1 MNVKLVYGAPCS
13 GKSTYVQNNADI
25 QDIIYDGDDI
35 LSVITTKK
43 DHSVTESEIR
53 FVASDIRYN
62 LLESASNRKVETF
75 WLIASYPTES
85 VLKLIKDFQYEEIFI
100 NATMQECLKRLENDE
115 TRPDK
120 EKWKEIIQKWFEEH
134 SDSNNGG
141 ENKMDKKFWQFK
153 NSDEKETELI
163 FNGPISDE
171 KWSGD
176 EITQAM
182 FRDEL
187 SKVKGNL
194 TVWLNSPGGDC
205 FSASQIYTMLRN
217 HNGKVTV
224 KIDGIAA
231 SAASVVAMA
240 GDETLISPTGMIMIH
255 NPMTIAS
262 GNKSDM
268 EKAISVLEEVKESII
283 NAYVR
288 KTTLSRAKISRLMD
302 EETWM
307 NAEKALQLGFV
318 NGILFDDKKSETP
331 PAPEPEEE
339 KESDKPENIQ
349 LMTFSVSR
357 SRDSFMQ
364 KVSAHTDGVPI
375 EQLEKRLNLLK
386 Y

>member
-1 MNVKLVYGAPCS
+1 MV
-13 GKSTYVQNNADI
+13 
-25 QDIIYDGDDI
+25 
-35 LSVITTKK
+35 
-43 DHSVTESEIR
+43 
-53 FVASDIRYN
+53 
-62 LLESASNRKVETF
+62 
-75 WLIASYPTES
+75 
-85 VLKLIKDFQYEEIFI
+85 
-100 NATMQECLKRLENDE
+100 
-115 TRPDK
+115 
-120 EKWKEIIQKWFEEH
+120 
-134 SDSNNGG
+134 
-141 ENKMDKKFWQFK
+141 KFWNFK
-153 NSDEKETELI
+153 NSENGETELI

-171 KWSGD
+171 TWWGD
-176 EITQAM
+176 EITPAM

-217 HNGKVTV
+217 HDGKITV

-255 NPMTIAS
+255 NPMTLAA

-268 EKAISVLEEVKESII
+268 EKAIAVLEEVKESII
-283 NAYVR
+283 NAYAR
-288 KTTLSRAKISRLMD
+288 KTDLSHAKISRLMD

-318 NGILFDDKKSETP
+318 DGILFDENKTQTVTEKEPDDTEK
-331 PAPEPEEE
+331 EPE
-339 KESDKPENIQ
+339 KPENIQ
-349 LMTFSVSR
+349 PMKFSVSR
-357 SRDSFMQ
+357 SRNSLIQ
-364 KVSAHTDGVPI
+364 KVSAHAKSVPI